1 MTSSVLAASAQ
12 ENAVALNN
20 TTINNT
26 TLNITLNETASAL
39 NQTAPALN
47 QTALALNE
55 TAPALN
61 ETALALNET
70 APALNETAPALNQT
84 ASALNETAPA
94 LNETAPALNETALTN
109 VTATGAVLAN
119 DIRASTEVSIPQVK
133 PIGSSEN
140 AIFVIGTG
148 LKSNEV
154 FQINSDNA
162 KSQKNFEVGI
172 TVKPLKDLSKMMFVC
187 NIV

>member
-1 MTSSVLAASAQ
+1 MNNQFIYFTSILVLMTASALAVPAQ
-12 ENAVALNN
+12 ENAAALNN

-26 TLNITLNETASAL
+26 TLNITLNQTSPVL
-39 NQTAPALN
+39 NQTA
-47 QTALALNE
+47 TALNE
-55 TAPALN
+55 TAPV
-61 ETALALNET
+61 LNET
-70 APALNETAPALNQT
+70 APALNETAPVLNQ
-84 ASALNETAPA
+84 
-94 LNETAPALNETALTN
+94 TALTN

-119 DIRASTEVSIPQVK
+119 DISASTEASTPQVK

-154 FQINSDNA
+154 FQINGVNA
-162 KSQKNFEVGI
+162 ESQKNFEVGI

>member
-1 MTSSVLAASAQ
+1 
-12 ENAVALNN
+12 
-20 TTINNT
+20 
-26 TLNITLNETASAL
+26 
-39 NQTAPALN
+39 
-47 QTALALNE
+47 
-55 TAPALN
+55 
-61 ETALALNET
+61 
-70 APALNETAPALNQT
+70 
-84 ASALNETAPA
+84 

>member
-1 MTSSVLAASAQ
+1 MNNQFIYFTSILALMAISALAVSAQ
-12 ENAVALNN
+12 ENAIALNN
-20 TTINNT
+20 TTLNNT
-26 TLNITLNETASAL
+26 TLNITLNKTALNVTAPVLNETASAL
-39 NQTAPALN
+39 N
-47 QTALALNE
+47 E
-55 TAPALN
+55 TSP
-61 ETALALNET
+61 
-70 APALNETAPALNQT
+70 
-84 ASALNETAPA
+84 ALNETAPA
-94 LNETAPALNETALTN
+94 LNETAPALNETAPAN
-109 VTATGAVLAN
+109 VTTTGAVLAN
-119 DIRASTEVSIPQVK
+119 GISASTELSVPQVK

>member
-1 MTSSVLAASAQ
+1 MNNQFIYFTSILALMAISALAVSAQ
-12 ENAVALNN
+12 ENAIALNN
-20 TTINNT
+20 TTLNNT
-26 TLNITLNETASAL
+26 TLNITLNKTALNVTAPVLNETASAL
-39 NQTAPALN
+39 N
-47 QTALALNE
+47 E
-55 TAPALN
+55 TS
-61 ETALALNET
+61 
-70 APALNETAPALNQT
+70 PALNETAPA
-84 ASALNETAPA
+84 
-94 LNETAPALNETALTN
+94 N
-109 VTATGAVLAN
+109 VTTTGAVLAN
-119 DIRASTEVSIPQVK
+119 GISASTELSVPQVK